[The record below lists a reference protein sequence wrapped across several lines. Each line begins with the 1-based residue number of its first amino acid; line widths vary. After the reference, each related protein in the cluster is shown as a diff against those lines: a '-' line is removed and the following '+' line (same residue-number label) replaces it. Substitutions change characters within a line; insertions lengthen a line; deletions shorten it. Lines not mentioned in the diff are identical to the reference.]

1 MPAASATTAPTTSP
15 APTSRATFAG
25 LVPAP
30 TAWRPASSTFVLS
43 AQTSLVADGA
53 ALDAAALLRSY
64 VRERTG
70 AKLQMRSA
78 APPATTSPTSIV
90 FTRDG
95 ADAAL
100 GEEGY
105 ELRVGS
111 DRIEVVARGRAGFL
125 WAVQSL
131 RQLLPADRPLA
142 VAIPGG
148 TLRDIPR
155 FEWRGTMLDVARHFF
170 PPRQVR
176 RVIDLAARY
185 KLNRFHLH
193 LTDDQGWRIQIRRY
207 PQLTDTG
214 AATEV
219 GGGTGGFYTQRQFG
233 GLVEY
238 AAARGITLVPEI
250 EMPGHSQA
258 AVASLPWLSCD
269 GAAPSV
275 PTEVGL
281 FESSLCPTRESTYEF
296 VDVVIGEIAAL
307 TPGAYIHIGG
317 DESFATDP
325 DQYPVFVERV
335 LDIVRRHGKVPIGW
349 EEIGRATVGSDTIVQ
364 QWGTDAAAA
373 TAAAAGGALIVL
385 SPASKVYMDM
395 KHDEA
400 SPLGWTWAGVIDSET
415 ASQWDPAAVLP
426 DVDRELV
433 AGIEAPLWTELL
445 DRPSDLD
452 MMLLPRLPG
461 VAELAWSLRPP
472 AWDDLRA
479 RLALQ
484 SRRWTEDGYAFT
496 PDVAVFGD

>member
-1 MPAASATTAPTTSP
+1 MPAATATTAPTTSP
-15 APTSRATFAG
+15 APTSTATFAG

-43 AQTSLVADGA
+43 SQTSLVADGA

-90 FTRDG
+90 FTRT
-95 ADAAL
+95 A
-100 GEEGY
+100 
-105 ELRVGS
+105 
-111 DRIEVVARGRAGFL
+111 
-125 WAVQSL
+125 
-131 RQLLPADRPLA
+131 P
-142 VAIPGG
+142 
-148 TLRDIPR
+148 TLRSATRATSCAPAATASR
-155 FEWRGTMLDVARHFF
+155 SSHGAAPGSCGRCSRYASSFQPTARSPWRSPAARCVTSRASSGAARCSTSPGTSSRR
-170 PPRQVR
+170 RQVR

-219 GGGTGGFYTQRQFG
+219 GGGTGGFYTQQQFV

-238 AAARGITLVPEI
+238 AAARGVTLVPEI

-269 GAAPSV
+269 DVAPPV
-275 PTEVGL
+275 ATEIGL
-281 FESSLCPTRESTYEF
+281 FESSLCPTKESTFEF

-325 DQYPVFVERV
+325 DRYPVFVERV

-364 QWGTDAAAA
+364 HWGTDAAAA

-426 DVDRELV
+426 DVDRELDRRHRGAAV
-433 AGIEAPLWTELL
+433 DRAPRSPERT
-445 DRPSDLD
+445 S
-452 MMLLPRLPG
+452 
-461 VAELAWSLRPP
+461 
-472 AWDDLRA
+472 
-479 RLALQ
+479 
-484 SRRWTEDGYAFT
+484 T
-496 PDVAVFGD
+496 

>member
-1 MPAASATTAPTTSP
+1 
-15 APTSRATFAG
+15 APTSRATFAA

-30 TAWRPASSTFVLS
+30 TAWRPASGMFVLS

-53 ALDAAALLRSY
+53 ALDAAALLRGY

-70 AKLQMRSA
+70 ARLQIRSA
-78 APPATTSPTSIV
+78 APTADTSPTSIV

-111 DRIEVVARGRAGFL
+111 DRIEVFARGRAGFL

-142 VAIPGG
+142 VGIRGG

-219 GGGTGGFYTQRQFG
+219 GGGTGGFYTQQQFVA
-233 GLVEY
+233 LVEY
-238 AAARGITLVPEI
+238 AAARGVTLIPEI

-269 GAAPSV
+269 GAASSV
-275 PTEVGL
+275 PTVIGL
-281 FESSLCPTRESTYEF
+281 FGSSLCPTKESTFEF

-325 DQYPVFVERV
+325 AQYPVFVERV

-364 QWGTDAAAA
+364 HWGTDAAAA
-373 TAAAAGGALIVL
+373 TAAAAGDAMIVL

-395 KHDEA
+395 KHDET

-426 DVDRELV
+426 DVDRKRI

-445 DRPSDLD
+445 DRPAQLD
-452 MMLLPRLPG
+452 VMLLPRLPG
-461 VAELAWSLRPP
+461 VAELAWSSRPP
-472 AWDDLRA
+472 PWDDLRA

-484 SRRWTEDGYAFT
+484 ARRWTEDGYAFT
-496 PDVAVFGD
+496 PDGAVFGD